1 MLSSKKSLK
10 ILNPKKI
17 LIIGPSWLGDMVIA
31 QKLFKV
37 IKDIYPDSELHVA
50 APAWTIPL
58 VTRMPEVD
66 KSISLPFSHGELNIL
81 KRYQIA
87 KVLKLEGYSQAIV
100 LPNSFKSALIP
111 FFAGISKRTG
121 FLGEVR
127 FALINDRIKKDP
139 SLYRTID
146 QFIALVPKSKSTKV
160 SLSTYLISKPSQ
172 GKKLLPGK
180 LSGSDKVLGI
190 APGAEYGE
198 SKRWPIEYFADVAS
212 EAIQRGWVGISLGS
226 THDQD
231 LGKTLDRLTKNKVIN
246 LIGKTKLEEVID
258 VMSLCQ
264 AFLSNDSGLMHVAAS
279 LNIKQVAI
287 FGSSDPKKTPPLSRH
302 AKLAYLD
309 LSCSPCFERI
319 CPLQHTNCL
328 KNIKPSE
335 IIKKLI

>member
-1 MLSSKKSLK
+1 M
-10 ILNPKKI
+10 
-17 LIIGPSWLGDMVIA
+17 
-31 QKLFKV
+31 
-37 IKDIYPDSELHVA
+37 
-50 APAWTIPL
+50 
-58 VTRMPEVD
+58 
-66 KSISLPFSHGELNIL
+66 
-81 KRYQIA
+81 
-87 KVLKLEGYSQAIV
+87 
-100 LPNSFKSALIP
+100 
-111 FFAGISKRTG
+111 
-121 FLGEVR
+121 
-127 FALINDRIKKDP
+127 
-139 SLYRTID
+139 
-146 QFIALVPKSKSTKV
+146 
-160 SLSTYLISKPSQ
+160 
-172 GKKLLPGK
+172 PGK

-198 SKRWPIEYFADVAS
+198 SKRWPIEYFAEVAN
-212 EAIQRGWVGISLGS
+212 EAIQKGWVVISLGS

-264 AFLSNDSGLMHVAAS
+264 TFLSNDSGLMHVAAS

-302 AKLAYLD
+302 AKLAYLG
-309 LSCSPCFERI
+309 LSCSPCLERV

>member
-1 MLSSKKSLK
+1 
-10 ILNPKKI
+10 
-17 LIIGPSWLGDMVIA
+17 MVIA

-37 IKDIYPDSELHVA
+37 IKDIYPNSELHVA
-50 APAWTIPL
+50 SPAWTIPL
-58 VTRMPEVD
+58 VSRMPEVNQ
-66 KSISLPFSHGELNIL
+66 SISLPFSHGELNIL
-81 KRYQIA
+81 KRYRIA
-87 KVLKLEGYSQAIV
+87 KILKLEGYSQAIV
-100 LPNSFKSALIP
+100 LTNSFKSALIP
-111 FFAGISKRTG
+111 FFAGIPKRTG
-121 FLGEVR
+121 FLGEMR

-139 SLYRTID
+139 SLYRTVD
-146 QFIALVPKSKSTKV
+146 QFLALAPKSKSTKV
-160 SLSTYLISKPSQ
+160 SLSTYLISMPSQ
-172 GKKLLPGK
+172 GKKLLIDK
-180 LSGSDKVLGI
+180 LSSSKKILGI

-198 SKRWPIEYFADVAS
+198 AKRWPIEYFAEVAN
-212 EAIQRGWVGISLGS
+212 EAIQKGWIVISLGS
-226 THDQD
+226 AHDQD

-264 AFLSNDSGLMHVAAS
+264 TFLSNDSGLMHVAAS

-287 FGSSDPKKTPPLSRH
+287 FGSSDPKKTPPLSRY

-309 LSCSPCFERI
+309 LSCSPCFERV

>member
-139 SLYRTID
+139 SLYRTVD
-146 QFIALVPKSKSTKV
+146 QFLALAPKSKSTKV

-180 LSGSDKVLGI
+180 LSRSDKVLGI

-212 EAIQRGWVGISLGS
+212 EAIQKGWVVISLGS

>member
-50 APAWTIPL
+50 SPAWTIPL

-66 KSISLPFSHGELNIL
+66 QSISLPFSHGELNIL

-127 FALINDRIKKDP
+127 FALINDRI
-139 SLYRTID
+139 RTVD
-146 QFIALVPKSKSTKV
+146 QFLALAPKSKSTKV

-198 SKRWPIEYFADVAS
+198 SKRWPIEYFADVAN
-212 EAIQRGWVGISLGS
+212 EAIQKGWVVISLGS

-264 AFLSNDSGLMHVAAS
+264 TFLSNDSGLMHVAAS

-302 AKLAYLD
+302 AKLAYLN

>member
-1 MLSSKKSLK
+1 M
-10 ILNPKKI
+10 NPKKI

-50 APAWTIPL
+50 SPAWTMPL
-58 VTRMPEVD
+58 VTRMPEVS

-87 KVLKLEGYSQAIV
+87 KTLKLEGYSQAIV

-139 SLYRTID
+139 LLYRTVD
-146 QFIALVPKSKSTKV
+146 QFLALAPKSKSTKV

-198 SKRWPIEYFADVAS
+198 SKRWPIEYFADVAN
-212 EAIQRGWVGISLGS
+212 EAIQKGWVVISLGS

-264 AFLSNDSGLMHVAAS
+264 KFLSNDSGLMHVAAS

>member
-50 APAWTIPL
+50 SPAWTIPL

-66 KSISLPFSHGELNIL
+66 QSISLPFSHGELSML

-100 LPNSFKSALIP
+100 LTNSFKSALIP

-121 FLGEVR
+121 FLGEMR

-139 SLYRTID
+139 SLYRTVD
-146 QFIALVPKSKSTKV
+146 QFLALAPKSKGTKV

-198 SKRWPIEYFADVAS
+198 SKRWPIEYFADVAN
-212 EAIQRGWVGISLGS
+212 EAIQKGWVVISLGS

-264 AFLSNDSGLMHVAAS
+264 TFLSNDSGLMHVAAS

>member
-1 MLSSKKSLK
+1 M
-10 ILNPKKI
+10 NPKKI

-50 APAWTIPL
+50 SPAWTMPL
-58 VTRMPEVD
+58 VTRMPEVN

-87 KVLKLEGYSQAIV
+87 KALKLEGYSQAIV

-139 SLYRTID
+139 SLYRTVD
-146 QFIALVPKSKSTKV
+146 QFLALAPKSKSTKV

-212 EAIQRGWVGISLGS
+212 EAIQKGWVVISLGS

>member
-50 APAWTIPL
+50 SPAWTIPL

-139 SLYRTID
+139 SLYRTVD
-146 QFIALVPKSKSTKV
+146 QFLALAPKSKSTKV

-198 SKRWPIEYFADVAS
+198 SKRWPIEYFADVAN
-212 EAIQRGWVGISLGS
+212 EAIQKGWVVISLGS

-246 LIGKTKLEEVID
+246 LIGNQT
-258 VMSLCQ
+258 
-264 AFLSNDSGLMHVAAS
+264 FLSNDSGLMHVAAS